1 MRANEFINEEINQDV
16 LNPAFNHTQII
27 DGLTYRATYDED
39 QLGKKYFQIKVFD
52 DNFEKVG
59 IVRFA
64 PHKDA
69 KGNSWLE
76 SLITSIHPRYQGK
89 GIARNIKPSSDQT
102 DQGRGMWNA
111 WQQSGDAEHLM
122 KEEINPD
129 ILNPQFEHEQQIG
142 DYMYTAKT
150 HISPSGVLKYLL
162 IKCYDDNTLIAR
174 ADFEIRIKM
183 GQKWLES
190 ENTMVA
196 NKYQQKGI
204 ASTMYAYAKMLGNTV
219 KPSPDQS
226 DMGKD
231 MWKGWKKSGDA
242 KHLTN
247 EDGGNTTTLAQ
258 LYNGNYPDRDETFW
272 DYVSPSEFDTPL
284 NIQTLQRH
292 KVMLTLLGQ
301 YRAEHIDEIAD
312 RLDDEQQEIV
322 QSYMNDPQL
331 SSKVIVLSGDKYRI
345 IDGNH
350 RALAAALKGVP
361 INYVDLADLDET
373 EVDEDTGIGF
383 RWTGNEKYRKLV

>member
-1 MRANEFINEEINQDV
+1 
-16 LNPAFNHTQII
+16 
-27 DGLTYRATYDED
+27 
-39 QLGKKYFQIKVFD
+39 
-52 DNFEKVG
+52 
-59 IVRFA
+59 
-64 PHKDA
+64 
-69 KGNSWLE
+69 
-76 SLITSIHPRYQGK
+76 
-89 GIARNIKPSSDQT
+89 
-102 DQGRGMWNA
+102 
-111 WQQSGDAEHLM
+111 M